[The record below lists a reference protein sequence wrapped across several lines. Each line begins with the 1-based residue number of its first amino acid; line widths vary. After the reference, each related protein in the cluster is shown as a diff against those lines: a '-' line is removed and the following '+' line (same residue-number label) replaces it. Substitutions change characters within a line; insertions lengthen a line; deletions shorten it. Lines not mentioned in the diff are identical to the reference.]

1 MLARVESPSLIH
13 VCALAS
19 GGMGR
24 VEIAVRREAQFERL
38 FAVKR
43 LHVQYATDAAVRD
56 MFLDEARIAGLIR
69 HPNVVHVVD
78 VGNDE
83 EGPFLVMEYVEGLS
97 LSEVVKH
104 HAARG
109 ELIPLSVGLEIMRQV
124 ALGLQAAHEL
134 SDRDGRL
141 VGLIHRD
148 VSPQNV
154 MVSYDGCARLTDFG
168 IAKASERL
176 TKTNTGVLKG
186 KYGYLSPEQLRFED
200 PTQASDLFSL
210 GVVLFEVL
218 ASRRLYGQG
227 GLGAARQVLNDPP
240 PDLADDRPD
249 VPSNIIGLVF
259 RLLAKDPAH
268 RPASAREVADQLKE
282 ALREVEEDEHTELS
296 DYMAARFGEE
306 QKARRTKIANVLKD
320 IDHASHRRAVASHP
334 VAQDRTGRAQRVPR
348 KRFGVYA
355 AGLLALLLS
364 AAGGVYAA
372 RDVAGPDVDA
382 PIKMDAEAER
392 SAVRQPA
399 PQPLQLAGEPASES
413 ASTIQSPVQMENE
426 SVASRPVNA
435 SMRRVRT
442 TAMTTGRRWVQEW

>member
-1 MLARVESPSLIH
+1 MKSPASAMLSRVDSPSLIH

-24 VEIAVRREAQFERL
+24 VEVAVRRGEQFERL

-43 LHVQYATDAAVRD
+43 LHVQYAEDPAVRD
-56 MFLDEARIAGLIR
+56 MFLDEARIAGLIQ

-78 VGNDE
+78 VGADE

-97 LSEVVKH
+97 LSEVIKH
-104 HAARG
+104 HVQ
-109 ELIPLSVGLEIMRQV
+109 EEKLIPLSVGLDIVRQV

-134 SDRDGRL
+134 TNREGQR

-176 TKTNTGVLKG
+176 TKTHTGVLKG

-218 ASRRLYGQG
+218 ACRRLYGQG
-227 GLGAARQVLNDPP
+227 GLKAARQVLNEPP

-249 VPSNIIGLVF
+249 VPSEIIGLVF
-259 RLLAKDPAH
+259 RLLAKDSEH
-268 RPASAREVADQLKE
+268 RPESARVVADALQD
-282 ALREVEEDEHTELS
+282 ALRGLDDEERVAPS
-296 DYMAARFGEE
+296 DYMSELFGDQ
-306 QKARRTKIANVLKD
+306 QKARRAKIAKILKG
-320 IDHASHRRAVASHP
+320 IDHSSQRSVSSSPPSATMTRRESP
-334 VAQDRTGRAQRVPR
+334 PPSRRG
-348 KRFGVYA
+348 FLYA
-355 AGLLALLLS
+355 AIATCVLV
-364 AAGGVYAA
+364 AGGVSAA
-372 RDVAGPDVDA
+372 TWTAQA
-382 PIKMDAEAER
+382 PIAAPAKLVQPQSVRAEL
-392 SAVRQPA
+392 
-399 PQPLQLAGEPASES
+399 PQPVPLASEATRTPLVVPPIEEA
-413 ASTIQSPVQMENE
+413 ASPRATMMQ
-426 SVASRPVNA
+426 
-435 SMRRVRT
+435 RRGGTSTR
-442 TAMTTGRRWVQEW
+442 MNPSGRAWVQEW